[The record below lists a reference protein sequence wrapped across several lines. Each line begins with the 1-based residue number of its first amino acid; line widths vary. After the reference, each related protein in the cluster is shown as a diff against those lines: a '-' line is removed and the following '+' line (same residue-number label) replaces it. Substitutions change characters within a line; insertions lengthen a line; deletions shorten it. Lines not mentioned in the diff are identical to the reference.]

1 MGVTTKI
8 AWTDHTANPWWGCT
22 RVSEGCQNCYAEL
35 LSQRTGRE
43 LWGAGAPRQVMKSIW
58 QDIRQW
64 ALAAARAGVRRR
76 VFLGSM
82 MDIAEDRPDL
92 VEPRKR
98 FCGLIEELEDL
109 DFLLLTKRPENY
121 LRLMPWGKSR
131 WPANAWALAS
141 AENQFRLEQ
150 RMEHLL
156 NVDAAVRG
164 LLCEPLLGPLAL
176 HDHWVEDEFCA
187 TLLHWV
193 IVGGESGSQ
202 ARACHVEW
210 VREVVQQCRAAGVP
224 VFVKQLGA
232 HALCGDADRERHPDG
247 TLFTEGVQRNTW
259 HMKLQDRKGGDPAEW
274 PADLRVQERP
284 LTPGGGAG
292 TSNSLKTGAK
302 P

>member
-1 MGVTTKI
+1 MTHGR
-8 AWTDHTANPWWGCT
+8 DHQNRLDGPYSQPWWGCT
-22 RVSEGCQNCYAEL
+22 RVSEGCQNCYAERFA
-35 LSQRTGRE
+35 QRTGRE
-43 LWGAGAPRQVMKSIW
+43 LWGGPAPRQVMKSIW

-141 AENQFRLEQ
+141 AENQARLEQ
-150 RMEHLL
+150 RVGHLL

-164 LLCEPLLGPLAL
+164 LSCEPLLGPLAL
-176 HDHWVEDEFCA
+176 HDHWVEDEFGA
-187 TLLHWV
+187 KLLHWV

-210 VREVVQQCRAAGVP
+210 VRGVVQQCRAAGVP

-232 HALCGDADRERHPDG
+232 HALCNDADRERHPDG

-259 HMKLQDRKGGDPAEW
+259 HMKLQDRKGGNPAEW
-274 PADLRVQERP
+274 PEYFASRSFRANRIP
-284 LTPGGGAG
+284 MR
-292 TSNSLKTGAK
+292 
-302 P
+302 